1 MRTIC
6 ALLFAAAAS
15 AELVKIPLTGEVRID
30 GRTDKP
36 LREVMMSGKVLAGE
50 VLRLGQKYA
59 PAYTAVPKVPITDFM
74 NAQYY
79 GPVSIGTPEQEF
91 KVIYDTGSSNLW
103 VPGENCT
110 GCVHKKYN
118 SSMSS
123 TFVYNGTE
131 FSILYGS
138 GAVRGTCDQDTVT
151 FGGLKVKN
159 QVFAETTAEPGLPWV
174 VGRFDGIL
182 GMGWVQISVN
192 GITPVFFSMMEQ
204 KLVDAGQFSFYLSAQ
219 AWPHKKTS
227 ELALGGVDPA
237 HFTGNFSYVPVSKDG
252 YWQIHTDSISV
263 GNETIHANFDSVVDS
278 GTSLL
283 AFPLA
288 TAVRI
293 NSKLGC
299 IDAGIECVFEAC
311 PDFSTL
317 PPLNVTLAGKVYTL
331 SGEDYILQ
339 VQEPG
344 APTQCISGIMGF
356 PGALPE
362 NLGAILG
369 DVFMRKYYTTFDA
382 ANNRVGFALANHN

>member
-1 MRTIC
+1 MRTLCTLLC
-6 ALLFAAAAS
+6 AALAS
-15 AELVKIPLTGEVRID
+15 AELVKIPLQGEMKIESRSN
-30 GRTDKP
+30 KP
-36 LREVMMSGKVLAGE
+36 LKEVMLSGKVFAGE
-50 VLRLGQKYA
+50 ALKLGLKYA
-59 PAYTAVPKVPITDFM
+59 PSVTAVPKVPITDFM

-103 VPGENCT
+103 VPGANCS

-118 SSMSS
+118 SSASS
-123 TFVYNGTE
+123 SYVYNGTA

-138 GAVRGTCDQDTVT
+138 GAVRGVCDEDTVT
-151 FGGLKVKN
+151 FGGIKVQK

-182 GMGWVQISVN
+182 GMGWVEISVN
-192 GITPVFFSMMEQ
+192 GITPVFFSMMQQ

-227 ELALGGVDPA
+227 ELALGGVDPN
-237 HFTGNFSYVPVSKDG
+237 HYTGSFSYVPISKDG
-252 YWQIHTDSISV
+252 YWQIHTDSLAI
-263 GNETIHANFDSVVDS
+263 GNETVHSHFDSVVDS

-311 PDFSTL
+311 PDFAKL
-317 PPLNVTLAGKVYTL
+317 PNMTVTLAGKPYILT
-331 SGEDYILQ
+331 GEDYILQ

-356 PGALPE
+356 PGELPE